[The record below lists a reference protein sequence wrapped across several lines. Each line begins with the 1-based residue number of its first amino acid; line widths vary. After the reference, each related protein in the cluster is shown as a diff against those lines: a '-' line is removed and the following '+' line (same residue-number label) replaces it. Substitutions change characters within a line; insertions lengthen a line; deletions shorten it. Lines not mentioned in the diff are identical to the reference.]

1 MGAVGTDAWKKLQA
15 HYDSEMKATQMVDLF
30 KSDPERF
37 KKMSLS
43 LGGILVDYS
52 KNIATEETMK
62 LLVGLAE
69 TAKVKEEAQRMF
81 SGEKINATEGRAVLH
96 VALRNRAN
104 TPILVDGKDVMP
116 EVNAVLD
123 KLKPFVESVRG
134 GVWKGFTGKPITHV
148 VNIGIGGS
156 DLGPVMVRACHAL
169 VRVRRRHR
177 PRRPPAPV
185 RPPADARPGGQPYN
199 LSTSPITLVLA
210 LALALTPSLT

>member
-1 MGAVGTDAWKKLQA
+1 MRELVKQRQERAYAWKALQA
-15 HYDSEMKATQMVDLF
+15 HYDSEMKSTQMIDLF

-43 LGGILVDYS
+43 LGSILVDYS
-52 KNIATEETMK
+52 KNIATEQTMK
-62 LLVGLAE
+62 LLFGLAE

-116 EVNAVLD
+116 EVNGVLD
-123 KLKPFVESVRG
+123 KLKPFVESVRSG
-134 GVWKGFTGKPITHV
+134 AWKGFTGKPITHV

-156 DLGPVMVRACHAL
+156 DLGPVMVRPHPNPNQ
-169 VRVRRRHR
+169 R
-177 PRRPPAPV
+177 PRVGR
-185 RPPADARPGGQPYN
+185 R
-199 LSTSPITLVLA
+199 S
-210 LALALTPSLT
+210 

>member
-1 MGAVGTDAWKKLQA
+1 MGAVGTEAWQALQA
-15 HYDSEMKATQMVDLF
+15 HYDSEMKATQMTDLF

-52 KNIATEETMK
+52 KNIATEQTMK

-156 DLGPVMVRACHAL
+156 DLGPVMVRHT
-169 VRVRRRHR
+169 RVRLRVGVGVR
-177 PRRPPAPV
+177 RRPPAPA
-185 RPPADARPGGQPYN
+185 RPPAGARPSGQPHGPP
-199 LSTSPITLVLA
+199 TPA
-210 LALALTPSLT
+210 LTLALTSTPALSSPPS